1 MGNTEEKVE
10 MPKWM
15 ILPEGLQFTPRDS
28 LLTVLDEMKI
38 TKQEAL
44 KVLYFADCMV
54 NINDC

>member
-1 MGNTEEKVE
+1 MAEEKLE

-15 ILPEGLQFTPRDS
+15 VLPEGLQFTPRDS

-54 NINDC
+54 NVNDC